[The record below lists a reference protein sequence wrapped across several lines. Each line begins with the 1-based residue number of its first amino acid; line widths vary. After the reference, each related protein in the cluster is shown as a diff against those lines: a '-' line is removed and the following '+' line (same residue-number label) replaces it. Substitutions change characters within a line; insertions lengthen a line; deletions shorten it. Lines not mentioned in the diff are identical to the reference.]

1 MRITLGVTGGVA
13 AYKAAELV
21 RLLQQDGFSVQV
33 VMTRGAR
40 EFLTPLTFAALSGQ
54 KVITDLFGDSSSG
67 GEANLESA
75 IEHIAVAQRTDLL
88 LVAPATA
95 DILAKFAR
103 GIADDFL
110 TTLYLASTAPV
121 VMAPAMN
128 VNMWNHAVTQENVA
142 ILRARGVRIVDPA
155 EGYLACGMTG
165 AGRLAGQADIVAAV
179 REVLKAERDLTGE
192 TILVTAGPTCEE
204 LDPVRYLTNR
214 SSGKMGY
221 AVAEAAA
228 IRGAKVILVSGPVN
242 LETPA
247 GVERIDVR
255 TAKEM
260 YFAVLDRVESAS
272 IAILAAAV
280 ADYRPVEQH
289 AEKIKKGD
297 ASLTISLEATTDIL
311 ADVAKN
317 KGQKIV
323 VGFAAETDHVAE
335 NARKKLSTKNA
346 DLIVANDV
354 TAEGAGFD
362 HDTNIVT
369 LFSRDGRDLALP
381 KLSKSEVAQRI
392 LDEVLR
398 LRSVL
403 RETSSAKR
411 SPEKNSGPLRFLRRP
426 RNPSV
431 LSRPHDRAA
440 RSFVS
445 NRFCPSIQHLRGN
458 PFAETHPQ
466 TRVDKS
472 RASCRVGGA

>member
-40 EFLTPLTFAALSGQ
+40 EFVTPLTFAALSGQ
-54 KVITDLFGDSSSG
+54 KVITDLFGDSSG

-95 DILAKFAR
+95 DIIAKFAR

-121 VMAPAMN
+121 VVAPAMN
-128 VNMWNHAVTQENVA
+128 VNMWNHAATQENIA
-142 ILRARGVRIVDPA
+142 ALRARGVVVVDPA
-155 EGYLACGMTG
+155 EGYLACGMIG
-165 AGRLAGQADIVAAV
+165 AGRLAGQAEIVHAV
-179 REVLKAERDLTGE
+179 REVLKAQRDLDGE
-192 TILVTAGPTCEE
+192 TVLVTAGPTYED
-204 LDPVRYLTNR
+204 LDPVRYITNR

-228 IRGAKVILVSGPVN
+228 LRGAEVILVSGPAN

-247 GVERIDVR
+247 GVNRIDVR
-255 TAKEM
+255 SANEM
-260 YFAVLDRVESAS
+260 HAAVVDRIAGAS
-272 IAILAAAV
+272 IAIFAAAV
-280 ADYRPVEQH
+280 ADYRPVEQR
-289 AEKIKKGD
+289 AEKIKKGS
-297 ASLTISLEATTDIL
+297 ALFTISLEQTKDIL

-317 KGQKIV
+317 KGRKII

-335 NARKKLSTKNA
+335 NARKKLQSKNA

-362 HDTNIVT
+362 RDTNIVT

-381 KLSKSEVAQRI
+381 KMNKSEVALRI
-392 LDEVLR
+392 LDEVVR
-398 LRSVL
+398 LRRVL
-403 RETSSAKR
+403 HGA
-411 SPEKNSGPLRFLRRP
+411 
-426 RNPSV
+426 
-431 LSRPHDRAA
+431 AA
-440 RSFVS
+440 RRTGV
-445 NRFCPSIQHLRGN
+445 
-458 PFAETHPQ
+458 
-466 TRVDKS
+466 
-472 RASCRVGGA
+472 

>member
-40 EFLTPLTFAALSGQ
+40 KFVTPLTFAALSGQ
-54 KVITDLFGDSSSG
+54 KVITDLFEESST

-95 DILAKFAR
+95 DILAKFTR
-103 GIADDFL
+103 GMADDFL
-110 TTLYLASTAPV
+110 TTLYLATTAPV
-121 VMAPAMN
+121 IVAPAMN
-128 VNMWNHAVTQENVA
+128 VNMWNHAATQENVA
-142 ILRARGVRIVDPA
+142 KLRARGVKVVNPE

-165 AGRLAGQADIVAAV
+165 AGRLAGQQEILAAV
-179 REVLKAERDLTGE
+179 RETLHAQKDLRGE
-192 TILVTAGPTCEE
+192 TILITAGPTQED

-228 IRGAKVILVSGPVN
+228 RRGARVILVSGPVD
-242 LETPA
+242 LETPS
-247 GVERIDVR
+247 GVERVSVR
-255 TAKEM
+255 TAEEM
-260 YFAVLDRVESAS
+260 RRAVSERLSAS
-272 IAILAAAV
+272 TIAIFAAAV
-280 ADYRPVEQH
+280 ADYRP
-289 AEKIKKGD
+289 AESHSEKMKRSKEP
-297 ASLTISLEATTDIL
+297 LTVRLEPTPDIL
-311 ADVAKN
+311 AEAAQT
-317 KGQKIV
+317 KGHRLI
-323 VGFAAETDHVAE
+323 VGFAAETNNVAE
-335 NARKKLSTKNA
+335 NARKKLAAKNA

-381 KLSKSEVAQRI
+381 KLSKNEVAQRL

-398 LRSVL
+398 LGSVL
-403 RETSSAKR
+403 RVKTESHRSA
-411 SPEKNSGPLRFLRRP
+411 
-426 RNPSV
+426 V
-431 LSRPHDRAA
+431 
-440 RSFVS
+440 
-445 NRFCPSIQHLRGN
+445 
-458 PFAETHPQ
+458 
-466 TRVDKS
+466 
-472 RASCRVGGA
+472 